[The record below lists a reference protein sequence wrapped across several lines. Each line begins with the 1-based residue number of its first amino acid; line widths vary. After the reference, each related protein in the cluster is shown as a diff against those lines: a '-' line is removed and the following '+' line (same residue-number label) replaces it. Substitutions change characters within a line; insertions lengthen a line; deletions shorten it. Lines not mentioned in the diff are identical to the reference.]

1 MRSVKSEPS
10 DNPSVTRRT
19 ALRLAAASPLAGLGA
34 GGRAEASTVSPT
46 QVVPGRQPGIAVPI
60 GGALKYSNVE
70 VWSRLVQLGGGVG
83 SSWVVLPTAAGRPQ
97 RVAVGIANAL
107 MREGAQVEV
116 LPVAP
121 SWPDIDLAQAVRDP
135 RIIEQVRSA
144 QGVFFSGG
152 AQERITSTLSPDG
165 ASTPLLDAIRDLQR
179 RGGVVAG
186 TSAGAA
192 VMSELMIRDAQD
204 NLRVLKAGARMG
216 REIDHGLGFVDG
228 KLFIDQHFLK
238 RGRIGRMIPVMWQQ
252 GYRLGLGIDEN
263 TAAIIEGHEIEVI
276 GGKGALLVDLSQARH
291 DPSIGAFN
299 LRGAR
304 LSYLDRGDRHDLAS
318 GITTPSAQKLTE
330 PVLDATSADFKP
342 YHQRAPFYTDMLGD
356 TTIVNAMGNLIDN
369 KDGELYGLAFDGRA
383 LRQAAA
389 DADASLGFEFRLYRG
404 DDSRGWYTGAF
415 GGEDYTVVNLYL
427 DITPVRMGRPFYRPL
442 TST

>member
-1 MRSVKSEPS
+1 MPRSAFVSSSK
-10 DNPSVTRRT
+10 NPTVTRRT
-19 ALRLAAASPLAGLGA
+19 ALRLAAASPLASLGSA
-34 GGRAEASTVSPT
+34 GRAASPASTASPGT
-46 QVVPGRQPGIAVPI
+46 HHGIAVPI
-60 GGALKYSNVE
+60 GGALKYSNTE
-70 VWSRLVQLGGGVG
+70 VWSRLVQLSGGIG
-83 SSWVVLPTAAGRPQ
+83 SNWVVLPTAAGRPQ
-97 RVAVGIANAL
+97 RVSVGIANAL

-121 SWPDIDLAQAVRDP
+121 DWPDVDLAQAVRDP
-135 RIIEQVRSA
+135 RLVAQVRSA

-152 AQERITSTLSPDG
+152 AQQRITSTLSPDG
-165 ASTPLLDAIRDLQR
+165 ASTPLLDAIRALQR

-192 VMSELMIRDAQD
+192 VMSEMMIRDAQD
-204 NLRVLKAGARMG
+204 NLRVLKTGARMG
-216 REIDHGLGFVDG
+216 REIDHGLGFVGDR
-228 KLFIDQHFLK
+228 LFIDQHFLK

-252 GYRLGLGIDEN
+252 GLRLGLGIDEN

-276 GGKGALLVDLSQARH
+276 GGKGALLVDLSDATH
-291 DPSIGAFN
+291 DPSLPAFN

-304 LSYLDRGDRHDLAS
+304 LSYLDRGDRHDLS
-318 GITTPSAQKLTE
+318 TGITTPSPQKLTE
-330 PVLDATSADFKP
+330 PAIDAGSPDFKP

-369 KDGELYGLAFDGRA
+369 RDSELYGLAFDGRA
-383 LRQAAA
+383 LRQAGNDGDAA
-389 DADASLGFEFRLYRG
+389 LGFEFRLYRG
-404 DDSRGWYTGAF
+404 ADSRGWYTGAF
-415 GGEDYTVVNLYL
+415 GGEDYTIVNLYL

>member
-1 MRSVKSEPS
+1 MSRSE
-10 DNPSVTRRT
+10 NPAVTRRT
-19 ALRLAAASPLAGLGA
+19 ALRLAAASPLAGLGSA
-34 GGRAEASTVSPT
+34 ATAAAPVSANT
-46 QVVPGRQPGIAVPI
+46 QATPGARHGIAVPI
-60 GGALKYSNVE
+60 GGALKFSNTE
-70 VWSRLVQLGGGVG
+70 VWSRLVQLSGGIG
-83 SSWVVLPTAAGRPQ
+83 SNWVVLPTAAGRPQ

-135 RIIEQVRSA
+135 RLVEQVRSA

-152 AQERITSTLSPDG
+152 AQERITATLSPDG
-165 ASTPLLDAIRDLQR
+165 ASTPLLDAIRELQR

-192 VMSELMIRDAQD
+192 VMSETMIRDAQD
-204 NLRVLKAGARMG
+204 NLRVLKTGARMG
-216 REIDHGLGFVDG
+216 REIDRGLGFVGD

-238 RGRIGRMIPVMWQQ
+238 RGRVGRMIPVMWQQ
-252 GYRLGLGIDEN
+252 GYRLGLGVDEN
-263 TAAIIEGHEIEVI
+263 TAAIIEGSEVEVI
-276 GGKGALLVDLSQARH
+276 GGKGALLVDLTDARH
-291 DPSIGAFN
+291 DPSLPAFN
-299 LRGAR
+299 LRGVR

-318 GITTPSAQKLTE
+318 GITTPSPQKLTE
-330 PVLDATSADFKP
+330 PAIDPGSPEFKP

-369 KDGELYGLAFDGRA
+369 RDSELYGLAFDGRA
-383 LRQAAA
+383 LRHSGGASAG
-389 DADASLGFEFRLYRG
+389 DGDASLGFEFRLHRG
-404 DDSRGWYTGAF
+404 PDSRGWYTGAF
-415 GGEDYTVVNLYL
+415 GGEDYTIVNLYL

>member
-1 MRSVKSEPS
+1 MSK
-10 DNPSVTRRT
+10 DNPSLTRRT
-19 ALRLAAASPLAGLGA
+19 ALRLAAASPLAGLGGAARASDVQAAAAPAA
-34 GGRAEASTVSPT
+34 GVSHA
-46 QVVPGRQPGIAVPI
+46 GIAVPI
-60 GGALKYSNVE
+60 GGALKFSNTE
-70 VWSRLVQLGGGVG
+70 VWARLVQLTGGAG
-83 SSWVVLPTAAGRPQ
+83 SGWVVLPTAAGRPQ

-121 SWPDIDLAQAVRDP
+121 SWPDVDLAQAVRDP
-135 RIIEQVRSA
+135 RIVEEVRNA

-152 AQERITSTLSPDG
+152 AQERITSTLAPDG
-165 ASTPLLDAIRDLQR
+165 GSTPLLDAIRELQL

-192 VMSELMIRDAQD
+192 VMSSTMIRDAQD

-216 REIDHGLGFVDG
+216 REIDHGLGFIG
-228 KLFIDQHFLK
+228 HELFIDQHFLK
-238 RGRIGRMIPVMWQQ
+238 RGRIGRIIPVMWQQ
-252 GYRLGLGIDEN
+252 GLRLGLGIDEN
-263 TAAIIEGHEIEVI
+263 TAAIIEGSEIEII
-276 GGKGALLVDLSQARH
+276 GGKGALLVDLTHARH
-291 DPSIGAFN
+291 DPSLPAFN

-304 LSYLDRGDRHDLAS
+304 LSYLDRGDRHDLAT
-318 GITTPSAQKLTE
+318 GVTTPSPQKLTE
-330 PVLDATSADFKP
+330 PVIDASRADFKP

-356 TTIVNAMGNLIDN
+356 STIVNAMGNLIDN
-369 KDGELYGLAFDGRA
+369 RDSELYGLAFDGRA
-383 LRQAAA
+383 LRQAASEA
-389 DADASLGFEFRLYRG
+389 DAALGFEFRLYRG
-404 DDSRGWYTGAF
+404 PDSRGWYTGAF